1 MIKSNKNSFIERSN
15 NIHNY
20 KYDYSLVNY
29 VNNASKVEI
38 ICPKHG
44 IFLKTPVKHINSKQG
59 CPDCSI
65 INTHNLQRKNII
77 DFINESNI
85 IHNHKYDYSLV
96 EYKINREKVK
106 IICSIHGIFEQ
117 TPSNHLNGKG
127 CVYCGGTS
135 KLDTNL
141 FIHKSKMIHGDK
153 YDYSLV
159 DYENTQTKV
168 KIICSIHGIFEQLPN
183 NHLSK
188 EQGCYK
194 CLGMISDTNSFI
206 DICSKMHNNKYD
218 YSLVKYDNI
227 TSKVDIICPEHGIFS
242 QRCDSHRNGSGC
254 IKCSNNG
261 ISKEEVEINDF
272 ILSLNINT
280 EIKNRDILDGKELD
294 IYIPNKSIAIEYNG
308 LYWHSEQFV
317 DRKYHLN
324 KTELCESKGIKLIH
338 VFEDEW
344 IYKQDIVKSRLKNIL
359 GLTSNKIYARKCII
373 KSVIYKDVKKFLN
386 ENHIQGETKSSINI
400 GLYYNNELISLMT
413 FGKRPMINNFSLELI
428 RFCNK
433 LNTSVIGG
441 ANKLLQYFIKTYK
454 PNEIISYADR
464 RWSQG
469 DLYEKLGFEFI
480 SNTIPNF
487 SYIINKKR
495 INRLKFQKHILIK
508 DGYDGNKTA
517 NQIMLDNN
525 IYRIYDSGNK
535 KYILN
540 IIN

>member
-1 MIKSNKNSFIERSN
+1 M
-15 NIHNY
+15 
-20 KYDYSLVNY
+20 
-29 VNNASKVEI
+29 
-38 ICPKHG
+38 
-44 IFLKTPVKHINSKQG
+44 
-59 CPDCSI
+59 
-65 INTHNLQRKNII
+65 
-77 DFINESNI
+77 
-85 IHNHKYDYSLV
+85 
-96 EYKINREKVK
+96 
-106 IICSIHGIFEQ
+106 
-117 TPSNHLNGKG
+117 
-127 CVYCGGTS
+127 
-135 KLDTNL
+135 
-141 FIHKSKMIHGDK
+141 
-153 YDYSLV
+153 
-159 DYENTQTKV
+159 
-168 KIICSIHGIFEQLPN
+168 
-183 NHLSK
+183 
-188 EQGCYK
+188 
-194 CLGMISDTNSFI
+194 
-206 DICSKMHNNKYD
+206 
-218 YSLVKYDNI
+218 
-227 TSKVDIICPEHGIFS
+227 
-242 QRCDSHRNGSGC
+242 
-254 IKCSNNG
+254 
-261 ISKEEVEINDF
+261 
-272 ILSLNINT
+272 
-280 EIKNRDILDGKELD
+280 
-294 IYIPNKSIAIEYNG
+294 
-308 LYWHSEQFV
+308 
-317 DRKYHLN
+317 N

-373 KSVIYKDVKKFLN
+373 KNVIYKDVKKFLN

-525 IYRIYDSGNK
+525 IYKIYDSGNK